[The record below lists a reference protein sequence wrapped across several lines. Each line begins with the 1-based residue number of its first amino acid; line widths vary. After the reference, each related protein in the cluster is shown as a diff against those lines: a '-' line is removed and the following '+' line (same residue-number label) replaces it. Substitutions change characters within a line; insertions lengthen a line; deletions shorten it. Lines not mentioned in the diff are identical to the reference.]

1 MTSWTLWL
9 ALLCAGLL
17 TLLIRLSFILV
28 FGKKAIPPLFHKT
41 FRFVPV
47 TVLSALILPD
57 LLLPRGTM
65 NIGLSNFRL
74 LAGLLAIVVA
84 WRTKNVLL
92 TLLAGMGG
100 LLLLQLLIK

>member
-1 MTSWTLWL
+1 MISWTLWL
-9 ALLCAGLL
+9 TLLCIGLL
-17 TLLIRLSFILV
+17 TWMIRLSFILI
-28 FGKKAIPPLFHKT
+28 FGKKTIPPLLLKA

-57 LLLPRGTM
+57 MLLSRGT
-65 NIGLSNFRL
+65 IALGLSNFRL
-74 LAGLLAIVVA
+74 LAGLLALIVA

-100 LLLLQLLIK
+100 LLLLQLFIK

>member
-9 ALLCAGLL
+9 TLLCAGLL
-17 TLLIRLSFILV
+17 TLMIRLSFILF
-28 FGKKAIPPLFHKT
+28 FGKRAIPPLLLRA

-57 LLLPRGTM
+57 MLLTKGTIA
-65 NIGLSNFRL
+65 IGLSNFRL
-74 LAGLLAIVVA
+74 LAGGIALIVA

-100 LLLLQLLIK
+100 LLLLQVFFK